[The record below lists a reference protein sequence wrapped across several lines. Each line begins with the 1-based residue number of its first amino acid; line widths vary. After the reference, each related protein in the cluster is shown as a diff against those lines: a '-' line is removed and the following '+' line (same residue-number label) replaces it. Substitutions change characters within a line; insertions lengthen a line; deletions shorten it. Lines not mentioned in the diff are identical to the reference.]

1 MLSCFHK
8 LKQTMKDMFTKNL
21 DDVMSSSELRSLML
35 SIGTTIRKLRI
46 QKGYKCAEY
55 FAFEFQ
61 LNRSAYYGW
70 ENGKNISIKKLI
82 IVCEALGTTLPDFF
96 QLVKVPPQKKRKTI
110 ASYVNEP
117 PNPGIRKESREN

>member
-1 MLSCFHK
+1 
-8 LKQTMKDMFTKNL
+8 MKDIFYRNL
-21 DDVMSSSELRSLML
+21 DDVMSSSELRSMML
-35 SIGTTIRKLRI
+35 SIGSTLRKLRI

-82 IVCEALGTTLPDFF
+82 IVCDALGITVPEFF
-96 QLVKVPPQKKRKTI
+96 QLVHLPPQKKKKVMTG
-110 ASYVNEP
+110 YVNEP
-117 PNPGIRKESREN
+117 NISR

>member
-1 MLSCFHK
+1 
-8 LKQTMKDMFTKNL
+8 MKDIFYKNL
-21 DDVMSSSELRSLML
+21 DDMMSSSDLRSLML

-46 QKGYKCAEY
+46 EKGYRCAEF

-82 IVCEALGTTLPDFF
+82 IVCEALGITLPEFF
-96 QLVKVPPQKKRKTI
+96 QLVKVPPQKKKKEMS
-110 ASYVNEP
+110 SYVNDPEIP
-117 PNPGIRKESREN
+117 RNQKGRVE

>member
-1 MLSCFHK
+1 
-8 LKQTMKDMFTKNL
+8 MFYKNL

-46 QKGYKCAEY
+46 QKGYRCAEY
-55 FAFEFQ
+55 FAFEYQ

-82 IVCEALGTTLPDFF
+82 IVCEALGITLPEFF
-96 QLVKVPPQKKRKTI
+96 QLVKLPPQKKRRTI
-110 ASYVNEP
+110 ASFVNEP
-117 PNPGIRKESREN
+117 LTPRNQKREE

>member
-1 MLSCFHK
+1 
-8 LKQTMKDMFTKNL
+8 MKALFEQRLN
-21 DDVMSSSELRSLML
+21 DVVTSSEMRSMML
-35 SIGTTIRKLRI
+35 SIGSTIRKLRI

-82 IVCEALGTTLPDFF
+82 LVCEALGITLPEFF
-96 QLVKVPPQKKRKTI
+96 QLVKLPQRK
-110 ASYVNEP
+110 
-117 PNPGIRKESREN
+117 GKELPS

>member
-1 MLSCFHK
+1 
-8 LKQTMKDMFTKNL
+8 MKDIIYKNL
-21 DDVMSSSELRSLML
+21 DDMMSSSEVRSLML

-46 QKGYKCAEY
+46 EKGYRCAEF

-82 IVCEALGTTLPDFF
+82 HVCEALEITLPDFF
-96 QLVKVPPQKKRKTI
+96 QMVKVPPQKKKKTI
-110 ASYVNEP
+110 PSQFNEP
-117 PNPGIRKESREN
+117 VIPRNFKTKPGN